1 MSLKRNFTLILIIIL
16 WINAYSQNND
26 TVFIKNNN
34 LQKIYIN
41 EDKESNYYNL
51 INNFDDFFLTKEL
64 DIEDLESKWLK
75 IYKYKNNYVLYYP
88 CDGAYDFK
96 AVINQKKI
104 QYKRTEVTSYDIIN
118 IKRKRGNVIIKY
130 FISSDHKM
138 NVLKIKPIDKKIGLY
153 SFEVKGKNK
162 EKFMMIESSQYKKF
176 NILINECNSE
186 KQEEINFN
194 N

>member
-1 MSLKRNFTLILIIIL
+1 
-16 WINAYSQNND
+16 
-26 TVFIKNNN
+26 
-34 LQKIYIN
+34 
-41 EDKESNYYNL
+41 
-51 INNFDDFFLTKEL
+51 
-64 DIEDLESKWLK
+64 
-75 IYKYKNNYVLYYP
+75 
-88 CDGAYDFK
+88 
-96 AVINQKKI
+96 
-104 QYKRTEVTSYDIIN
+104 
-118 IKRKRGNVIIKY
+118 
-130 FISSDHKM
+130 M

>member
-34 LQKIYIN
+34 LQ
-41 EDKESNYYNL
+41 
-51 INNFDDFFLTKEL
+51 
-64 DIEDLESKWLK
+64 K